1 MIFMKTLY
9 IITFCLWS
17 TQLLATP
24 EFYQELKS
32 KIDKLENSIIH
43 DFNIDS
49 PDSMENLTIKQ
60 QVDLAKKIDVEYGLQ
75 TTLFFKIEEQL
86 LELNHKLD
94 NSLASGNLTMRETD
108 KLKTSI
114 EYANRIILKTRKR
127 EITEIYNKLM
137 AGISRPPRLETIY
150 ENLTNLQTGSCQ
162 VENLNFNKELG
173 LLEFSVKRKNNFGNW
188 ITSDF
193 SLKNQDIS
201 KGKLTTRLDRYH
213 DASPFKNVITSY
225 WNSGRTDNDS
235 QNFTLLQDETGK
247 IQHAEFRQES
257 EIPLVSFLGFDFG
270 SQKVK
275 KYFNCKSDKEF
286 NARIPASVRNIER

>member
-1 MIFMKTLY
+1 MIYMKVLNL
-9 IITFCLWS
+9 IIFCLWS
-17 TQLLATP
+17 GQLLATA
-24 EFYQELKS
+24 EFYYELKS

-43 DFNIDS
+43 DFSVDS
-49 PDSMENLTIKQ
+49 PESLENLTIKQ

-86 LELNHKLD
+86 LELNHILD
-94 NSLASGNLTMRETD
+94 NSYAKGELTNRETD

-137 AGISRPPRLETIY
+137 ATISRPPKLETIY
-150 ENLTNLQTGSCQ
+150 QNLADLNNGSCLI
-162 VENLNFNKELG
+162 EDLNFNKELG
-173 LLEFSVKRKNNFGNW
+173 LLEFSIRRKNNFGNW
-188 ITSDF
+188 ISSEF
-193 SLKNQDIS
+193 SLKGQDIS

-225 WNSGRTDNDS
+225 WNSGRSDNDS

-286 NARIPASVRNIER
+286 NARIPASVRNIEK